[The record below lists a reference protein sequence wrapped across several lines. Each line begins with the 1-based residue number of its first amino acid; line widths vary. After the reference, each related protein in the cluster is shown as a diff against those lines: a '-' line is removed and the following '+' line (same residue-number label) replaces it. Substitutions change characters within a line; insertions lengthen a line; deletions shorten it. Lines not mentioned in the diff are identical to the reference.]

1 MSPLLLILILFG
13 LICGLIIIKAFRK
26 RKTTKS
32 SVHYSTDPIT
42 TTPIPDVVDE
52 VPVEIISE
60 MPIKPLPVDCQKAI
74 FRPFPEKFT
83 YTDCC
88 GKVQEGEGYQPW
100 EKRAPVSIDVLKR
113 FEGMDLIDE
122 SAEIDC

>member
-1 MSPLLLILILFG
+1 MNPLLLILILFG

-32 SVHYSTDPIT
+32 GIHYSSDPIT

-52 VPVEIISE
+52 VPAEVISE

-100 EKRAPVSIDVLKR
+100 EKRAPVSIDVIRR
-113 FEGMDLIDE
+113 FEGMDLIHE

>member
-1 MSPLLLILILFG
+1 MNPLLLILILFG
-13 LICGLIIIKAFRK
+13 LICGLIIIRAFRK

-32 SVHYSTDPIT
+32 SIHYNTEPIT

-52 VPVEIISE
+52 VPAEIISE

-100 EKRAPVSIDVLKR
+100 EKRAPVSIDVIRR

>member
-32 SVHYSTDPIT
+32 SIHYSTDPIT

-52 VPVEIISE
+52 VPSEIISE

-88 GKVQEGEGYQPW
+88 GKLQEGEGYQPW

>member
-32 SVHYSTDPIT
+32 SIHYSTDPIT

-52 VPVEIISE
+52 VPSEIISE

>member
-32 SVHYSTDPIT
+32 SIHYSTDPIT

-100 EKRAPVSIDVLKR
+100 EKRPPVSIDVLKR